1 MPGLDIRVAC
11 MDDRE
16 HLIEIQRRASLAI
29 AGEEVRRE
37 LLDNPGIIDLDP
49 GMIARNEVFVAEI
62 DEHAVGFAAIIAHEG
77 NDAEVDGIF
86 VEPSHWRRGIGMAL
100 LHQLEREARAWNAT
114 RLHVVANVE
123 AEPFYAAA
131 GFVTTGERQMPFGP
145 NALLMV
151 KVATAASR

>member
-1 MPGLDIRVAC
+1 

-16 HLIEIQRRASLAI
+16 HLIEVQRRASLAV
-29 AGEEVRRE
+29 ASEEVRRE
-37 LLDNPGIIDLDP
+37 LMDNPGIVDLDP

-62 DEHAVGFAAIIAHEG
+62 DGRTVGFAAIIAHEG

-86 VEPSHWRRGIGMAL
+86 VERSYWRRGIGMAL

-114 RLHVVANVE
+114 RLHVVANAE
-123 AEPFYAAA
+123 AEAFYAAA
-131 GFVTTGERQMPFGP
+131 GFVTTGERRMPFGP

-151 KVATAASR
+151 KRTASR